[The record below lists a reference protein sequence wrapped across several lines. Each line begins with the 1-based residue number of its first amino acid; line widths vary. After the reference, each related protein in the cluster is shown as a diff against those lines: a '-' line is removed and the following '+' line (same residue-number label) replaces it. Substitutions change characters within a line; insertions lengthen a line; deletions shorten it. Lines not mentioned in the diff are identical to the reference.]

1 MLRVLIADDE
11 QVIADS
17 LAEILARYGY
27 PTTAAYSGAM
37 AVEVA
42 GSFRPDVIISDVVMP
57 GMNGFEAGRLIREMI
72 PSCRIILFSGQALVP
87 ELLDTFKS
95 EGPGFEILSKPV
107 EPKVLLAYLSGAV
120 AGFNA

>member
-11 QVIADS
+11 QVFADS

-27 PTTAAYSGAM
+27 LTTAAYSGAM
-37 AVEVA
+37 AVELA
-42 GSFRPDVIISDVVMP
+42 GSFRPDVILSDVVMP
-57 GMNGFEAGRLIREMI
+57 GMNGFEAGRLIRELL

-87 ELLDTFKS
+87 ELLDTFRA

>member
-17 LAEILARYGY
+17 LAEILGRYGY
-27 PTTAAYSGAM
+27 ATTAAYSGAM
-37 AVEVA
+37 AVELA

-57 GMNGFEAGRLIREMI
+57 GMNGFEVGHLIREMI
-72 PSCRIILFSGQALVP
+72 PACRIILFSGQALVP
-87 ELLDTFKS
+87 DLLDTFKS

-107 EPKVLLAYLSGAV
+107 DPKVLLAYLSGAV
-120 AGFNA
+120 AGFHA